1 MADNVI
7 QVLEG
12 LGASA
17 NQPCFGCPP
26 QVKRDAM
33 LRGLGAPPAP
43 EVNYFAIAFA
53 FCAVAFLLHRG
64 QRRSRR
70 ASLGGLAGPRA
81 MGAAVLR

>member
-12 LGASA
+12 LSSTG

-26 QVKRDAM
+26 GVGRDAM

-43 EVNYFAIAFA
+43 EVSRFALVLAFGA
-53 FCAVAFLLHRG
+53 AAYLLFRG
-64 QRRSRR
+64 SRRSRR
-70 ASLGGLAGPRA
+70 ALGGLAGPRA